1 MKEYVKNSFKK
12 SMKERKEYYLYD
24 IPVYILNPLPDH
36 LNMDHILDDLRE
48 LVKFRQVFIKH
59 SVCSVS

>member
-1 MKEYVKNSFKK
+1 MKEYIKNSFKK

-36 LNMDHILDDLRE
+36 IDMIDILDDLKDLIPYE
-48 LVKFRQVFIKH
+48 YF
-59 SVCSVS
+59 